1 MVKVAWKVINGHGP
15 YAYLQK
21 SVKHPDGR
29 VTSDHIAYLGAMK
42 PGGPLPGKFL
52 TVSGNKFGDY
62 DGQRLFVNPVPVGLK
77 ETLSDNALDKLAAI
91 EEQIQAGVSS
101 AAIVLKQGQG
111 KLGATSGGSSDGPK
125 APGPKPT
132 PKGKGKLGATGGG
145 SADGPKA
152 PGPKPTPQGK
162 GKLGAT
168 GGGSADGPKAPGQKP
183 TPKGKKGDHDQPHHQ
198 KISAAAQRGQTNG
211 GLAGAFSAVDA
222 EVERLQTLPGPVD
235 VPAPTHQVN
244 VQSYADGLKQQLLS
258 AEVAGKIPPT
268 ADPEDVKDLVR
279 LAVQSGVISME
290 ASAAQLV
297 AKANTQDRKESI
309 PVVVAN
315 IKLALQGKS
324 GGGVGPYQSPAA
336 PSLPLSYHPPASKV
350 VHYAD
355 LEKAAA
361 SGFAAGGIAGAVA
374 EVRKRA
380 QELPGGSSQASQPAV
395 NVARRRLLARLIDAW
410 ITDEVEPNDLP
421 ALTRAPLTRALA
433 SAATGGMVKFEEKVL
448 AMTTEPSDDQVKYVQ
463 SVAGLV
469 KTHLSDQLAQDI
481 TWMPEP
487 TPEPTIPIVVPEP
500 EPEPEPT
507 PAPKP
512 PAITPPMPSSP
523 VPKLSAVPKGSNGK
537 PLISAMNVQKLET
550 VAATG
555 DAEALDLLAAQIHA
569 KLLAPAKKEALQAA
583 AVALKSQ
590 LGAGK
595 PATPEPESPPAPQPG
610 MTELAQALQSVVVQ
624 KAAQEGSA
632 DAASPVGTLT
642 GYHGPAEKDWNA
654 DLALVSGPMGSN
666 QGGLFKDQQTGALHY
681 VKWSGSDVRSRIEAL
696 AGNLYA
702 LAGAPAPGIRIID
715 FNGQTAVLS
724 DWIDD
729 AKAMT
734 IVAMKAHPDVR
745 ENFVVDAWLANW
757 DVIGLAAD
765 NIVLGPDGRAYR
777 IDAGG
782 SLLFR
787 AQGAPKAFPPFVEEH
802 QTLLD
807 QSKNPNS
814 AAVFQGLTT
823 AELLAG
829 AGKVSSVTDAQIDAA
844 VDAMNLPKTSDDY
857 KDTEDLP
864 QTLKWRLKKRRDHLV
879 AEITKMTGQEVTAA
893 GQEST
898 GSTQALRPQP
908 IPGVPPPQPAA
919 VATGPVPV
927 NEDDYHHT
935 EPSSAPQSPEPP
947 PALPSTQPTMPN
959 VSATNQQKLEQAA
972 ASGDVALL
980 EATGLKLSAALQSQ
994 AKQVA
999 IVHAVA
1005 NLKAQ
1010 IQGMVH
1016 TAAEN
1021 DTGMSE
1027 AVENVTDGDIR
1038 LPDQSVPEPALVDRQ
1053 SRLKSS
1059 GNKDYDADLEPFGGK
1074 QGSTNGALF
1083 QDQRLDT
1090 LHYVKW
1096 NQSEVR
1102 SKVEALTGALY
1113 ALADVPVP
1121 MQRVIDFKG
1130 ETAVM
1135 SDWLDGATPMT
1146 VDELKNH
1153 PDILE
1158 NYAVDAWLANWDVV
1172 GSNGVNIVK
1181 GPGGKAYRVD
1191 LGGALLFRAMGE
1203 PKKLPEEVTE
1213 LSLLQDWDQNPMAAQ
1228 VFANLTDEQLK
1239 AGAEKVGQ
1247 ISDQQIN
1254 EAVDRFDIP
1263 RQSPQY
1269 PDSKDIPQL
1278 LKTRLKKR
1286 RDYLA
1291 KEVLNI
1297 IDLKQQKA
1305 EAAQKQLEELGDT
1318 SELKPVTLEVVVE
1331 HAPKMTLLMNAKQ
1344 RRAIQDEVL
1353 TSELGKTKGKN
1364 ASAAVSSTYNSW
1376 KGWADSP
1383 AGRLMRWATG
1393 AMDGTGDRELRR
1405 LQKFNEFLVA
1415 KQLMTP
1421 TTSATQIAEAH
1432 QAAESAKGT
1441 SLTQGL
1447 KVTRK
1452 ANQVASVITNPG
1464 DTHITLYRGW
1474 KPIQLEYLQ
1483 LQDAQVGDILNLD
1496 DPPVY
1501 SWSLNLSTAKNF
1513 GHGSIVTRAEVP
1525 IDRLVLTDRM
1535 NNTGSFAGENEVLF
1549 KGGDEQQME
1558 VLYKL

>member
-21 SVKHPDGR
+21 SVKHPDGT

-77 ETLSDNALDKLAAI
+77 ETLSDKALDKLAAI

-111 KLGATSGGSSDGPK
+111 KLGATGEGSADGPK

-145 SADGPKA
+145 SADGPK
-152 PGPKPTPQGK
+152 P
-162 GKLGAT
+162 
-168 GGGSADGPKAPGQKP
+168 PGQKP

-309 PVVVAN
+309 PVVAAN

-324 GGGVGPYQSPAA
+324 GGGAGPYQSPAA

-448 AMTTEPSDDQVKYVQ
+448 AMTTEPADAQVKYVQ

-469 KTHLSDQLAQDI
+469 KTHLADQLAHDVS
-481 TWMPEP
+481 WMPEP
-487 TPEPTIPIVVPEP
+487 APEATALAAGPAS
-500 EPEPEPT
+500 EPT
-507 PAPKP
+507 PAAEP

-523 VPKLSAVPKGSNGK
+523 APKLSAVPKGSNGK
-537 PLISAMNVQKLET
+537 PLISAMNVQKLEK

-555 DAEALDLLAAQIHA
+555 DAEALDPLAAQIDA

-595 PATPEPESPPAPQPG
+595 PATPEPESAPPAPAPG
-610 MTELAQALQSVVVQ
+610 MTELAQALQSVAVQ

-632 DAASPVGTLT
+632 GAASPVGTLT
-642 GYHGPAEKDWNA
+642 GSHDPAEKDWNA
-654 DLALVSGPMGSN
+654 DLALVSGPKGSN

-681 VKWSGSDVRSRIEAL
+681 VKWSGSDVRSRVEAL

-702 LAGAPAPGIRIID
+702 LAGAPAPGIRIIE
-715 FNGQTAVLS
+715 FNGQTAVMS

-734 IVAMKAHPDVR
+734 IIDMKAHPDVR

-807 QSKNPNS
+807 QGKNPNS

-829 AGKVSSVTDAQIDAA
+829 AGKVASVTDAQIDAA

-864 QTLKWRLKKRRDHLV
+864 QTLKWRLKKRRGHLV
-879 AEITKMTGQEVTAA
+879 AEIKKTAGQEVTAA

-898 GSTQALRPQP
+898 GSTRP
-908 IPGVPPPQPAA
+908 PGP
-919 VATGPVPV
+919 
-927 NEDDYHHT
+927 
-935 EPSSAPQSPEPP
+935 EPSP

-980 EATGLKLSAALQSQ
+980 EATGLKLSAALKSQ

-1010 IQGMVH
+1010 IQGIVDR
-1016 TAAEN
+1016 AAEN

-1027 AVENVTDGDIR
+1027 AVENVTDGHIR
-1038 LPDQSVPEPALVDRQ
+1038 LPDQSVPEPAVVDRQ

-1096 NQSEVR
+1096 NQSETR

-1213 LSLLQDWDQNPMAAQ
+1213 LSLLQDWDQNPTAAQ

-1305 EAAQKQLEELGDT
+1305 EAAQKQLEELGET

-1331 HAPKMTLLMNAKQ
+1331 HAPKMTLLMNGKQ

-1483 LQDAQVGDILNLD
+1483 LQHAQVGDILNLD

>member
-21 SVKHPDGR
+21 SVKHPDGT

-52 TVSGNKFGDY
+52 TVSGNKFGAY

-77 ETLSDNALDKLAAI
+77 ETLTDNALDKLTAI

-101 AAIVLKQGQG
+101 AAIVLKPGKG
-111 KLGATSGGSSDGPK
+111 KLGATGGDSSDGPK
-125 APGPKPT
+125 APGPKPMSE
-132 PKGKGKLGATGGG
+132 GKGKLGATSGG

-152 PGPKPTPQGK
+152 PGPKPTPKGQ

-168 GGGSADGPKAPGQKP
+168 GEDSADGPQPPGQKP
-183 TPKGKKGDHDQPHHQ
+183 TPKGKKGDHGQPHHQ

-222 EVERLQTLPGPVD
+222 EVERLQTLPGPVN

-258 AEVAGKIPPT
+258 AELAGKIPPT
-268 ADPEDVKDLVR
+268 ADPEDVKGLVR

-309 PVVVAN
+309 PVVAAN

-324 GGGVGPYQSPAA
+324 GGAGPYQSPAA
-336 PSLPLSYHPPASKV
+336 PPLPLSYHPPASKV

-380 QELPGGSSQASQPAV
+380 RELPGGSYAGSQPAV

-469 KTHLSDQLAQDI
+469 KTHLADQLAHDVS
-481 TWMPEP
+481 WMPEP
-487 TPEPTIPIVVPEP
+487 APEATALAAGPAS
-500 EPEPEPT
+500 EPT
-507 PAPKP
+507 PAAESY
-512 PAITPPMPSSP
+512 AITPPMPSSP

-555 DAEALDLLAAQIHA
+555 DAEALDLLAAQIDA

-590 LGAGK
+590 LDASK
-595 PATPEPESPPAPQPG
+595 PAKPEPESPPPAPQPG

-632 DAASPVGTLT
+632 GAAAPVGTLT

-654 DLALVSGPMGSN
+654 DLVLVSGPKGSN
-666 QGGLFKDQQTGALHY
+666 QGGLFKDQQTGDLHY
-681 VKWSGSDVRSRIEAL
+681 VKWSGSDVRARIEAL

-702 LAGAPAPGIRIID
+702 LAGAPAPGIRIIE
-715 FNGQTAVLS
+715 FNGQTAVMS

-734 IVAMKAHPDVR
+734 IVDMKAHPDVR
-745 ENFVVDAWLANW
+745 ENFVADAWLANW

-765 NIVLGPDGRAYR
+765 NIVLGPDGKAYR

-807 QSKNPNS
+807 QGKNPNS
-814 AAVFQGLTT
+814 AAVFQGLTK

-829 AGKVSSVTDAQIDAA
+829 AAKVASVTDAQIDAA
-844 VDAMNLPKTSDDY
+844 VDAMNLPKTTDDY

-864 QTLKWRLKKRRDHLV
+864 QTLKWRLRKRRDHLV
-879 AEITKMTGQEVTAA
+879 AEIKKMAGQEATTA

-898 GSTQALRPQP
+898 GSTRP
-908 IPGVPPPQPAA
+908 PGP
-919 VATGPVPV
+919 
-927 NEDDYHHT
+927 
-935 EPSSAPQSPEPP
+935 EPSP
-947 PALPSTQPTMPN
+947 PALPSTQTTMPN

-980 EATGLKLSAALQSQ
+980 EATGLKLSAALKSQ

-1010 IQGMVH
+1010 LQGMVD

-1038 LPDQSVPEPALVDRQ
+1038 LPDQSVPAPALVDRQ

-1096 NQSEVR
+1096 NQSETR

-1305 EAAQKQLEELGDT
+1305 EAAQKQLEELGET

-1331 HAPKMTLLMNAKQ
+1331 HAPKMTLLMNGKQ

-1483 LQDAQVGDILNLD
+1483 LQDTQVGDVLNLD

-1501 SWSLNLSTAKNF
+1501 SWSLNLSTAQNF

>member
-21 SVKHPDGR
+21 SVKHPDGT

-77 ETLSDNALDKLAAI
+77 ETLSDNALDKLTAI

-101 AAIVLKQGQG
+101 AAIVLKQDKG
-111 KLGATSGGSSDGPK
+111 KLGATGGRSTDGPK

-132 PKGKGKLGATGGG
+132 SQDKGKLGATGGG
-145 SADGPKA
+145 SADGPK
-152 PGPKPTPQGK
+152 
-162 GKLGAT
+162 
-168 GGGSADGPKAPGQKP
+168 SPGQKP
-183 TPKGKKGDHDQPHHQ
+183 TSEGKKGDHDRPHHQ
-198 KISAAAQRGQTNG
+198 KISAAAQTGQTNG

-222 EVERLQTLPGPVD
+222 QVERLQTLPGPVD

-258 AEVAGKIPPT
+258 AELAGKIPPT
-268 ADPEDVKDLVR
+268 ADLEDVKDLVR
-279 LAVQSGVISME
+279 LAVQSGVIGME
-290 ASAAQLV
+290 ASAAALV

-309 PVVVAN
+309 PVVAAN

-324 GGGVGPYQSPAA
+324 GGAAGPYQSPAA

-350 VHYAD
+350 VHYAE

-361 SGFAAGGIAGAVA
+361 SGFAAGGIAGAVT

-380 QELPGGSSQASQPAV
+380 RELPGGSSAGSQPAV

-469 KTHLSDQLAQDI
+469 KKHLADQLAHDVS
-481 TWMPEP
+481 WMPEP
-487 TPEPTIPIVVPEP
+487 APEATALAGGPA
-500 EPEPEPT
+500 PEPT
-507 PAPKP
+507 PAVEP
-512 PAITPPMPSSP
+512 PSAEPPMPSSL

-537 PLISAMNVQKLET
+537 PLISAMNVQKLEQ

-555 DAEALDLLAAQIHA
+555 DAEALDLLAAQIDA

-590 LGAGK
+590 LGASK
-595 PATPEPESPPAPQPG
+595 PAPSRSPGSDPESRSALTAPVSLPEVVAAPSTPAPG

-624 KAAQEGSA
+624 KAGQEGSA
-632 DAASPVGTLT
+632 DAAAPAGALT
-642 GYHGPAEKDWNA
+642 SSHDPAEKNWNA
-654 DLALVSGPMGSN
+654 LLVQVSGPKGSN
-666 QGGLFKDQQTGALHY
+666 QGGLFKHQETGALHY
-681 VKWSGSDVRSRIEAL
+681 VKWSGSDVRARIEAL

-715 FNGQTAVLS
+715 FNGQTAVMS

-745 ENFVVDAWLANW
+745 ENFVADAWLANW

-765 NIVLGPDGRAYR
+765 NIVLGPDGKAYR

-807 QSKNPNS
+807 QGKNPNS

-829 AGKVSSVTDAQIDAA
+829 AGKVASVTDAQIDAA
-844 VDAMNLPKTSDDY
+844 VDAMNLPKTTDDY

-879 AEITKMTGQEVTAA
+879 AEITNMTGQEVTTA

-898 GSTQALRPQP
+898 GSTQAPRPQP
-908 IPGVPPPQPAA
+908 IPVVPPPQPAA
-919 VATGPVPV
+919 VTIGPVPV
-927 NEDDYHHT
+927 HEDDYHHS

-947 PALPSTQPTMPN
+947 PALTSTQTTMPN
-959 VSATNQQKLEQAA
+959 VSATNQKKLEQAA

-980 EATGLKLSAALQSQ
+980 EATGLKLSAALKSQ

-1010 IQGMVH
+1010 LQGMVD

-1038 LPDQSVPEPALVDRQ
+1038 LPGQSVPDPALVDRQ
-1053 SRLKSS
+1053 SRLKRS

-1096 NQSEVR
+1096 NQSETR

-1172 GSNGVNIVK
+1172 GTNGVNIVK

-1331 HAPKMTLLMNAKQ
+1331 HAPKMTLLMNGKQ

-1483 LQDAQVGDILNLD
+1483 LQDSQVGDILNLD

>member
-21 SVKHPDGR
+21 SVKHPDGT

-77 ETLSDNALDKLAAI
+77 ETLTDNALDKLAAI

-111 KLGATSGGSSDGPK
+111 KLGATGGDSSDGPK

-132 PKGKGKLGATGGG
+132 PKGK
-145 SADGPKA
+145 
-152 PGPKPTPQGK
+152 
-162 GKLGAT
+162 
-168 GGGSADGPKAPGQKP
+168 
-183 TPKGKKGDHDQPHHQ
+183 KGDRDRPHHQ
-198 KISAAAQRGQTNG
+198 KISAAAQTGQTNG

-222 EVERLQTLPGPVD
+222 EVVRLKTLPGPVD

-244 VQSYADGLKQQLLS
+244 VQNYADGLKQQLLS
-258 AEVAGKIPPT
+258 VEVAGKIPPT
-268 ADPEDVKDLVR
+268 ADPEDVKGLVR
-279 LAVQSGVISME
+279 FAVQSGVISME
-290 ASAAQLV
+290 TSAAELV

-309 PVVVAN
+309 PVVAAN

-324 GGGVGPYQSPAA
+324 GGGAGPYQSPAA

-380 QELPGGSSQASQPAV
+380 QELPGGSSAGSQPAV

-448 AMTTEPSDDQVKYVQ
+448 AMTTEPADAQVKYVQ

-469 KTHLSDQLAQDI
+469 KKHLADQLAHDVS
-481 TWMPEP
+481 WMPEP
-487 TPEPTIPIVVPEP
+487 APEATALAAGPAL
-500 EPEPEPT
+500 EPT
-507 PAPKP
+507 PAAEP

-537 PLISAMNVQKLET
+537 PLISAMNVQKLEQ

-590 LGAGK
+590 LGASK
-595 PATPEPESPPAPQPG
+595 PAKPEPESPPPAPAPG

-624 KAAQEGSA
+624 KAVQEGSA
-632 DAASPVGTLT
+632 DAAAPVGTLT

-654 DLALVSGPMGSN
+654 DLALVSGPKGSN
-666 QGGLFKDQQTGALHY
+666 QGGLFKDHQTGALHY

-702 LAGAPAPGIRIID
+702 LAGAPAPGIRIIE

-734 IVAMKAHPDVR
+734 IVDMKAHPDVR

-765 NIVLGPDGRAYR
+765 NIVLGPDGKAYR

-807 QSKNPNS
+807 QGKNPNS

-823 AELLAG
+823 EELLAG
-829 AGKVSSVTDAQIDAA
+829 AAKVASVTDAQIDAA

-879 AEITKMTGQEVTAA
+879 AEIKKMTGQEVTAA

-898 GSTQALRPQP
+898 GSTQAPRPQP
-908 IPGVPPPQPAA
+908 IPVAPPPQPAA
-919 VATGPVPV
+919 VTTS
-927 NEDDYHHT
+927 EDDYHLT
-935 EPSSAPQSPEPP
+935 DPRAAPQSPEPP

-959 VSATNQQKLEQAA
+959 VSATNQKKLERAA

-980 EATGLKLSAALQSQ
+980 EATGLKLSAALKSQ

-999 IVHAVA
+999 IIHAVA

-1010 IQGMVH
+1010 LHGMVD

-1038 LPDQSVPEPALVDRQ
+1038 LPDQSVPDPALVDRQ
-1053 SRLKSS
+1053 SRLKRS
-1059 GNKDYDADLEPFGGK
+1059 GNKDYDADLEPFGEK

-1096 NQSEVR
+1096 NQSETR

-1135 SDWLDGATPMT
+1135 SDWLVGATPMT

-1172 GSNGVNIVK
+1172 GTNGVNIVK

-1247 ISDQQIN
+1247 ISDQQIH

-1305 EAAQKQLEELGDT
+1305 EAAQKQLEELGET

-1331 HAPKMTLLMNAKQ
+1331 HAPKMTLLMNGKQ

-1483 LQDAQVGDILNLD
+1483 LQDSQVGDILNLD

-1501 SWSLNLSTAKNF
+1501 SWSLNLSTAQNF

>member
-21 SVKHPDGR
+21 SVKHPDGT

-52 TVSGNKFGDY
+52 TVSGSKFGDY
-62 DGQRLFVNPVPVGLK
+62 DGQRLFVNPVPAGLK
-77 ETLSDNALDKLAAI
+77 ETLTDNALDKLTAL

-101 AAIVLKQGQG
+101 AAIVLKQDQG
-111 KLGATSGGSSDGPK
+111 KLGATGGSSTDGPK

-132 PKGKGKLGATGGG
+132 SEGKGKLGATGED
-145 SADGPKA
+145 SADGP
-152 PGPKPTPQGK
+152 Q
-162 GKLGAT
+162 
-168 GGGSADGPKAPGQKP
+168 SPGQKP
-183 TPKGKKGDHDQPHHQ
+183 MPQGKKGDHDRPHHQ

-222 EVERLQTLPGPVD
+222 EVARLQTLPGPDD

-244 VQSYADGLKQQLLS
+244 VQNYADGLKQQLLS

-268 ADPEDVKDLVR
+268 ADPEDVKGLVR

-290 ASAAQLV
+290 TSAAQLV

-324 GGGVGPYQSPAA
+324 GGAAGPYQSPAA

-380 QELPGGSSQASQPAV
+380 QELPGGPSAGSQPAV

-433 SAATGGMVKFEEKVL
+433 SAATGGMVKFDAKVL

-469 KTHLSDQLAQDI
+469 KTHLADQLPHDVS
-481 TWMPEP
+481 WMPEP
-487 TPEPTIPIVVPEP
+487 APEATALAAGPAS
-500 EPEPEPT
+500 EPT
-507 PAPKP
+507 PAAEPH
-512 PAITPPMPSSP
+512 AITPPMPSSP

-555 DAEALDLLAAQIHA
+555 DAEALDLLAAQIDA

-595 PATPEPESPPAPQPG
+595 PAKPEPESPPPAPQPG

-624 KAAQEGSA
+624 KAAQDGSA
-632 DAASPVGTLT
+632 GAAAPVGTLT

-654 DLALVSGPMGSN
+654 DLALVSGPKGSN

-715 FNGQTAVLS
+715 FNGQTAVMS

-734 IVAMKAHPDVR
+734 IVDMKAHPDVR

-765 NIVLGPDGRAYR
+765 NIVLGPDGKAYR

-807 QSKNPNS
+807 QGKNPNS
-814 AAVFQGLTT
+814 AAVFQGLTK

-829 AGKVSSVTDAQIDAA
+829 AAKVASVTDAHIDAA

-879 AEITKMTGQEVTAA
+879 AEITKMTGQEVTAM

-898 GSTQALRPQP
+898 GSTQAPRPQP
-908 IPGVPPPQPAA
+908 IPVVPPPQPAA
-919 VATGPVPV
+919 VTTS
-927 NEDDYHHT
+927 EDDYHLT
-935 EPSSAPQSPEPP
+935 EPPAAPQSPEPA
-947 PALPSTQPTMPN
+947 PALPSTQTTMPN
-959 VSATNQQKLEQAA
+959 VSATNQKKLEQAA

-1010 IQGMVH
+1010 IQGMVD

-1038 LPDQSVPEPALVDRQ
+1038 LPDQSVPDPALVDRQ

-1096 NQSEVR
+1096 NQSETR

-1213 LSLLQDWDQNPMAAQ
+1213 LSLLQDWDKNPMAAQ

-1278 LKTRLKKR
+1278 LKNRLMKR

-1305 EAAQKQLEELGDT
+1305 EAAQKQLEALGET

-1331 HAPKMTLLMNAKQ
+1331 HAPKMTLLMNGKQ

-1383 AGRLMRWATG
+1383 AGRLLRWATG

-1483 LQDAQVGDILNLD
+1483 LQDTQVGDTLNLD

>member
-21 SVKHPDGR
+21 SVKHPDGT

-42 PGGPLPGKFL
+42 PGGPLPGKFF
-52 TVSGNKFGDY
+52 TVSGNKFGAY

-101 AAIVLKQGQG
+101 AAIVLKQDKG
-111 KLGATSGGSSDGPK
+111 KLGATSED
-125 APGPKPT
+125 
-132 PKGKGKLGATGGG
+132 
-145 SADGPKA
+145 SADGPK
-152 PGPKPTPQGK
+152 
-162 GKLGAT
+162 
-168 GGGSADGPKAPGQKP
+168 SPGQKP
-183 TPKGKKGDHDQPHHQ
+183 TSEGKKGDHDQPHHQ
-198 KISAAAQRGQTNG
+198 MISAAAQTGQTNG
-211 GLAGAFSAVDA
+211 GLAGAFSAVDT
-222 EVERLQTLPGPVD
+222 EVERLQTLPGPVN

-244 VQSYADGLKQQLLS
+244 VQNYADGLKQQLLS

-279 LAVQSGVISME
+279 LAVQSGVVSME

-309 PVVVAN
+309 PVVAAN

-324 GGGVGPYQSPAA
+324 GGAAGPYQAPAA

-380 QELPGGSSQASQPAV
+380 QELPGGSPAGSQPAV

-448 AMTTEPSDDQVKYVQ
+448 AMTTEPVDAQVKYVQ

-469 KTHLSDQLAQDI
+469 KTHLADQLAHDVS
-481 TWMPEP
+481 WMPEP
-487 TPEPTIPIVVPEP
+487 TLDMTISAVVPATEP
-500 EPEPEPT
+500 NNP
-507 PAPKP
+507 PAPAVEAP
-512 PAITPPMPSSP
+512 FAEPPMPSSL

-537 PLISAMNVQKLET
+537 PLISAMNVQKLEQ

-555 DAEALDLLAAQIHA
+555 DAEALDLLVAQIHA

-590 LGAGK
+590 LGASK
-595 PATPEPESPPAPQPG
+595 PAPSRSPGSDPESSSALTAPISLPEAVAAPPVPPTG

-632 DAASPVGTLT
+632 GAASPAGALT
-642 GYHGPAEKDWNA
+642 SSHDPAEKNWDS
-654 DLALVSGPMGSN
+654 LLVQVSGPKGSN

-702 LAGAPAPGIRIID
+702 LAGAPAPNIRIID
-715 FNGQTAVLS
+715 FNGQTAVMS

-734 IVAMKAHPDVR
+734 IVDMKAHPDVR

-765 NIVLGPDGRAYR
+765 NIVLGPDGKAYR

-802 QTLLD
+802 QTLLN
-807 QSKNPNS
+807 QGKNPNS
-814 AAVFQGLTT
+814 AAVFQGLTNE
-823 AELLAG
+823 ELLAG
-829 AGKVSSVTDAQIDAA
+829 AAKVASVTDAQIDAA

-879 AEITKMTGQEVTAA
+879 AEIKKMTGQEVTAA

-898 GSTQALRPQP
+898 GSTRS
-908 IPGVPPPQPAA
+908 PGP
-919 VATGPVPV
+919 
-927 NEDDYHHT
+927 
-935 EPSSAPQSPEPP
+935 EPSP
-947 PALPSTQPTMPN
+947 PALPSTQTAMPN
-959 VSATNQQKLEQAA
+959 VSATNQKKLEQAA

-980 EATGLKLSAALQSQ
+980 EATGLKLSAALKSQ

-1010 IQGMVH
+1010 IQGMVD

-1038 LPDQSVPEPALVDRQ
+1038 LPDQSVPDPAVVDRQ

-1102 SKVEALTGALY
+1102 AKVEALTGALY

-1305 EAAQKQLEELGDT
+1305 EAAQKQLEELGET
-1318 SELKPVTLEVVVE
+1318 SALKPVTLEVVVE

-1483 LQDAQVGDILNLD
+1483 LQHAQVGDILNLD

>member
-21 SVKHPDGR
+21 SVKHPDGT

-62 DGQRLFVNPVPVGLK
+62 DGQRLFVNPVPAGLK

-111 KLGATSGGSSDGPK
+111 KLGATGEGSADGPK
-125 APGPKPT
+125 PPGPKPT
-132 PKGKGKLGATGGG
+132 SKGKGKLGATGGG
-145 SADGPKA
+145 STDRPKA
-152 PGPKPTPQGK
+152 PGPQATPKGQ

-168 GGGSADGPKAPGQKP
+168 GGGSTDRPKPPGQKP
-183 TPKGKKGDHDQPHHQ
+183 TPQGKKGDHDQRHHQ
-198 KISAAAQRGQTNG
+198 MISAAAETGQTNG

-222 EVERLQTLPGPVD
+222 EVVRLQTLPGPVN

-244 VQSYADGLKQQLLS
+244 VQNYADGLKQQLLS
-258 AEVAGKIPPT
+258 AELAGKIPPT
-268 ADPEDVKDLVR
+268 ADPEDVKGLVR
-279 LAVQSGVISME
+279 FAVQSGVISME

-297 AKANTQDRKESI
+297 AKANTPDRKESI

-324 GGGVGPYQSPAA
+324 GGAAGPYQSPAA
-336 PSLPLSYHPPASKV
+336 PSLPLSYHPPASKA

-355 LEKAAA
+355 LENAAA

-380 QELPGGSSQASQPAV
+380 QELQGGSSAGSQPAV

-410 ITDEVEPNDLP
+410 ITDEMEPNDLP
-421 ALTRAPLTRALA
+421 ALTRTPLTRALA

-448 AMTTEPSDDQVKYVQ
+448 AMTTEPADDQVKYVQ

-469 KTHLSDQLAQDI
+469 KTHLADQLAHDVS
-481 TWMPEP
+481 WMPEP
-487 TPEPTIPIVVPEP
+487 APEATALAAGPAA
-500 EPEPEPT
+500 EPT
-507 PAPKP
+507 PAAEP

-523 VPKLSAVPKGSNGK
+523 APKLSAVPKGSNGK
-537 PLISAMNVQKLET
+537 PLISTMNVQKLEQ

-590 LGAGK
+590 LGASK
-595 PATPEPESPPAPQPG
+595 PAKPEPESPPPAPAPG

-632 DAASPVGTLT
+632 GAAAPAGALT
-642 GYHGPAEKDWNA
+642 SSHDPAEKDWNA
-654 DLALVSGPMGSN
+654 DLAPVSGPKGSN

-681 VKWSGSDVRSRIEAL
+681 VKWSGSDVRSRVEAL

-702 LAGAPAPGIRIID
+702 LAGAPAPGIRIIE

-765 NIVLGPDGRAYR
+765 NIVLGPDGKAYR

-807 QSKNPNS
+807 QGKNPNS
-814 AAVFQGLTT
+814 AAVFQGL
-823 AELLAG
+823 ANEELLAG
-829 AGKVSSVTDAQIDAA
+829 AAKVASVTDAQIDAA
-844 VDAMNLPKTSDDY
+844 VDAMNLPKTTDDY

-879 AEITKMTGQEVTAA
+879 AEITKMTGQEVTAM

-898 GSTQALRPQP
+898 GSTQAPRPQLP
-908 IPGVPPPQPAA
+908 LH
-919 VATGPVPV
+919 
-927 NEDDYHHT
+927 EDDYHHT
-935 EPSSAPQSPEPP
+935 EPPAAPQSPEPA
-947 PALPSTQPTMPN
+947 PALTSTQPTMPN
-959 VSATNQQKLEQAA
+959 VSATNQKKLEQAA

-1010 IQGMVH
+1010 IQGMVD

-1038 LPDQSVPEPALVDRQ
+1038 LPDQSVPDPALVDRQ

-1203 PKKLPEEVTE
+1203 TKKLPEEVTE

-1305 EAAQKQLEELGDT
+1305 EAAQKQLEELGET

-1331 HAPKMTLLMNAKQ
+1331 HAPKMTLLMNGKQ
-1344 RRAIQDEVL
+1344 RRAIQDKVL

-1483 LQDAQVGDILNLD
+1483 LQDSQVGDILNLD

>member
-21 SVKHPDGR
+21 SVKHPDGT

-101 AAIVLKQGQG
+101 AAIVLKQGPG
-111 KLGATSGGSSDGPK
+111 KLGATSGGSADGPK

-145 SADGPKA
+145 SADGPK
-152 PGPKPTPQGK
+152 P
-162 GKLGAT
+162 
-168 GGGSADGPKAPGQKP
+168 PGQKP

-198 KISAAAQRGQTNG
+198 KISAAAQTGQTNG

-222 EVERLQTLPGPVD
+222 EVERLQTLPGPVN

-244 VQSYADGLKQQLLS
+244 VQNYADGLKQQLLS

-324 GGGVGPYQSPAA
+324 GGAAGPYQSPSA
-336 PSLPLSYHPPASKV
+336 PSLPLSYHAPASKV

-380 QELPGGSSQASQPAV
+380 QELPGGSSAGSQPAV

-448 AMTTEPSDDQVKYVQ
+448 AMTTEPADAQVKYVQ

-469 KTHLSDQLAQDI
+469 KTHLADQLAHDVS
-481 TWMPEP
+481 WMPEP
-487 TPEPTIPIVVPEP
+487 APEATIPIVVPEP
-500 EPEPEPT
+500 EPEPT
-507 PAPKP
+507 PAAEP

-537 PLISAMNVQKLET
+537 PLISAMNVQKLEK

-555 DAEALDLLAAQIHA
+555 DAEALDRLAAQIHA

-590 LGAGK
+590 LGASK
-595 PATPEPESPPAPQPG
+595 PAKPEPESPPPAPQPG
-610 MTELAQALQSVVVQ
+610 MTELAQALQSVAVQ

-632 DAASPVGTLT
+632 GAASPVGTLT
-642 GYHGPAEKDWNA
+642 GSHDPAEKDWNA
-654 DLALVSGPMGSN
+654 DLALVSGPKGSN

-681 VKWSGSDVRSRIEAL
+681 VKWSGSDVRSRVEAL

-702 LAGAPAPGIRIID
+702 LAGAPAPGIRIIE
-715 FNGQTAVLS
+715 FNGQTAVMS

-807 QSKNPNS
+807 QGKNPNS

-823 AELLAG
+823 EELLAG
-829 AGKVSSVTDAQIDAA
+829 AGKVASVTDAHIDAA

-879 AEITKMTGQEVTAA
+879 AEITKMTGQEITAA
-893 GQEST
+893 GQESV
-898 GSTQALRPQP
+898 GSTRS
-908 IPGVPPPQPAA
+908 PGP
-919 VATGPVPV
+919 
-927 NEDDYHHT
+927 
-935 EPSSAPQSPEPP
+935 EPSP

-980 EATGLKLSAALQSQ
+980 EATGLKLSAALKSQ

-1010 IQGMVH
+1010 IQGMVD

-1038 LPDQSVPEPALVDRQ
+1038 LPDQSVPDPALVDRQ
-1053 SRLKSS
+1053 SRLKRS

-1102 SKVEALTGALY
+1102 AKVEALTGALY

-1239 AGAEKVGQ
+1239 AGAKKVGQ

-1305 EAAQKQLEELGDT
+1305 EAAQKQLEELGET
-1318 SELKPVTLEVVVE
+1318 SALKPVTLEVVVE
-1331 HAPKMTLLMNAKQ
+1331 HAPKMTLLMNGKQ

-1483 LQDAQVGDILNLD
+1483 LQHAQVGDILKLD

-1501 SWSLNLSTAKNF
+1501 SWSLNLSTAQNF

>member
-21 SVKHPDGR
+21 SVKHPDGT

-62 DGQRLFVNPVPVGLK
+62 DGQRLFVTVPVGLK

-111 KLGATSGGSSDGPK
+111 KLGATSGGSADGPK

-145 SADGPKA
+145 SADGPK
-152 PGPKPTPQGK
+152 P
-162 GKLGAT
+162 
-168 GGGSADGPKAPGQKP
+168 PGQKP
-183 TPKGKKGDHDQPHHQ
+183 KPKGKKGDHDQPHHQ
-198 KISAAAQRGQTNG
+198 KISAAAQTGQTNG

-222 EVERLQTLPGPVD
+222 EVARLQTLPGPVD

-309 PVVVAN
+309 PVVAAN

-324 GGGVGPYQSPAA
+324 GGAAGPYQSPAA

-380 QELPGGSSQASQPAV
+380 QELPGGSPAGSQPAV

-448 AMTTEPSDDQVKYVQ
+448 AMTTEPADAQVKFVQ

-469 KTHLSDQLAQDI
+469 KTHLSDQLAHDVS
-481 TWMPEP
+481 WMPEP
-487 TPEPTIPIVVPEP
+487 TLDVTISAVVPATEP
-500 EPEPEPT
+500 NNP
-507 PAPKP
+507 PAPAVEP
-512 PAITPPMPSSP
+512 PSAEPPMPSSL

-537 PLISAMNVQKLET
+537 PLISAMNVQKLEQ

-555 DAEALDLLAAQIHA
+555 DAEALDRLAAQIDA

-590 LGAGK
+590 LGASK
-595 PATPEPESPPAPQPG
+595 PTPSWSPGSDTESPSALTAPVSLPEVVAAPSAPPSG
-610 MTELAQALQSVVVQ
+610 MTELAQALQSVAVQ

-632 DAASPVGTLT
+632 GAASPAGALT
-642 GYHGPAEKDWNA
+642 SSHDPAEKDWNA
-654 DLALVSGPMGSN
+654 DLAPVSGPKGSN
-666 QGGLFKDQQTGALHY
+666 QGGLFKDQQTGDLHY
-681 VKWSGSDVRSRIEAL
+681 VKWSGSDVRSRVEAL

-702 LAGAPAPGIRIID
+702 LAGAPAPGIRIIE

-734 IVAMKAHPDVR
+734 IVDMKAHPDVR

-807 QSKNPNS
+807 QGKNPNS
-814 AAVFQGLTT
+814 AAVFQGLTK

-829 AGKVSSVTDAQIDAA
+829 AAKVASVTDAQIDAA
-844 VDAMNLPKTSDDY
+844 VDAINLPKTSDDY

-879 AEITKMTGQEVTAA
+879 AEITKMTGQEVTTA
-893 GQEST
+893 GQESV
-898 GSTQALRPQP
+898 GSTRS
-908 IPGVPPPQPAA
+908 PGP
-919 VATGPVPV
+919 
-927 NEDDYHHT
+927 
-935 EPSSAPQSPEPP
+935 EPSP

-980 EATGLKLSAALQSQ
+980 EATGLKLSAALKSQ

-1010 IQGMVH
+1010 IQGMVD

-1038 LPDQSVPEPALVDRQ
+1038 LPDQSVPDPAVVDRQ

-1096 NQSEVR
+1096 NNSETR

-1135 SDWLDGATPMT
+1135 SDWLDGARPMT

-1305 EAAQKQLEELGDT
+1305 EAAQKQLEALGET

-1331 HAPKMTLLMNAKQ
+1331 HAPKMTLLMNGKQ

-1483 LQDAQVGDILNLD
+1483 LQHAQVGDILNLD
-1496 DPPVY
+1496 DPPRLLLVVE
-1501 SWSLNLSTAKNF
+1501 SVDGEELRPWLHSHQGRGPHRPVGPHRPHEQHRQFCGRKRGPVQGRGRTAN
-1513 GHGSIVTRAEVP
+1513 
-1525 IDRLVLTDRM
+1525 
-1535 NNTGSFAGENEVLF
+1535 
-1549 KGGDEQQME
+1549 
-1558 VLYKL
+1558 